1 VPLYLGDTTGPH
13 LERLNGGSNG
23 TTDETEGVFNGYRFF
38 DKEGITPLFPFG
50 WGLSYSR
57 FSYSDLGVSR
67 ARDGGL
73 DVSFRVRNT
82 GPVTGA
88 AVPQVYLGA
97 PSRQPAG
104 VEFAVRQLSQFDRV
118 VLAPGQSQWVSLE
131 VPLRQ
136 LQYWSATYQQWL
148 VASGRRTVYVGDAD
162 SPMRLPLR
170 ASVDIPS
177 RSDVTCV
184 DQQLSATMIAGQLT
198 VPRGAWCDLVD
209 VSVAR
214 DLTISGTG
222 VRVAGST
229 IGGSVNVFRVRDAA
243 DPLSAGTN
251 VICNTTIGGNL
262 VIRRSSSGAPW
273 NIGQCGPDT
282 IRGDLVFAGNRA
294 EGTSIAGNTIVRNLV
309 CVRNRTV
316 GDSDN
321 TVIGRIEGDCTR

>member
-1 VPLYLGDTTGPH
+1 
-13 LERLNGGSNG
+13 
-23 TTDETEGVFNGYRFF
+23 
-38 DKEGITPLFPFG
+38 
-50 WGLSYSR
+50 
-57 FSYSDLGVSR
+57 
-67 ARDGGL
+67 L

-97 PSRQPAG
+97 PSQPPAG
-104 VEFAVRQLSQFDRV
+104 IQFAVRQLSQFDRV
-118 VLAPGQSQWVSLE
+118 VLAPGQSERVSLE

-136 LQYWSATYQQWL
+136 LQYWSAADQQWL

-162 SPMRLPLR
+162 SPGSLPLQ

-214 DLTISGTG
+214 NLAISGIG

-229 IGGSVNVFRVRDAA
+229 ISGNVDISGTRGAA

-251 VICNTTIGGNL
+251 VICNTSIGGDL
-262 VIRRSSSGAPW
+262 VIGRSGRGPPW
-273 NIGQCGPDT
+273 NIGQCGSTT
-282 IRGDLVFAGNRA
+282 IHGNLVSRA
-294 EGTSIAGNTIVRNLV
+294 TAPPETRSRATPSTGTSSAPPTAASERA
-309 CVRNRTV
+309 T
-316 GDSDN
+316 
-321 TVIGRIEGDCTR
+321 TR